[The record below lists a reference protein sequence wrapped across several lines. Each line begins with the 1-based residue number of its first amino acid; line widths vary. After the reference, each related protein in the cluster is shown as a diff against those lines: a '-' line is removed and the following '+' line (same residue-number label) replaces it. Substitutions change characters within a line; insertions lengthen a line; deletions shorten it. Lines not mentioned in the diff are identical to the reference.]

1 MEKLKELG
9 LGCEVLVQHYVG
21 NFKDKTE
28 IITLDKS
35 HKVCDLTGAFI
46 FTNGCRKPLEIIKII
61 GKPMTLNKLILILK
75 TNGQMVKKNNKWYI
89 LFTFNDIDI
98 YWDLQKDTVKEQKKG
113 TQKLINKLITKIGG
127 KND

>member
-1 MEKLKELG
+1 
-9 LGCEVLVQHYVG
+9 
-21 NFKDKTE
+21 
-28 IITLDKS
+28 
-35 HKVCDLTGAFI
+35 
-46 FTNGCRKPLEIIKII
+46 
-61 GKPMTLNKLILILK
+61 MTLNKLIFILK
-75 TNGQMVKKNNKWYI
+75 TNGQLIKKKNKWYI

>member
-21 NFKDKTE
+21 NLKDKTE

-46 FTNGCRKPLEIIKII
+46 FTNEYKEPSEIIKVI
-61 GKPMTLNKLILILK
+61 GKPMTLNKLIFILK
-75 TNGQMVKKNNKWYI
+75 TNGQLIKKKNKWYI

>member
-35 HKVCDLTGAFI
+35 HKVCELTGAFI
-46 FTNGCRKPLEIIKII
+46 FTNEYKEPSEIIKII

-75 TNGQMVKKNNKWYI
+75 TNGQLIKKKNKWYI

-98 YWDLQKDTVKEQKKG
+98 YWDLKKDTVKEQKKG